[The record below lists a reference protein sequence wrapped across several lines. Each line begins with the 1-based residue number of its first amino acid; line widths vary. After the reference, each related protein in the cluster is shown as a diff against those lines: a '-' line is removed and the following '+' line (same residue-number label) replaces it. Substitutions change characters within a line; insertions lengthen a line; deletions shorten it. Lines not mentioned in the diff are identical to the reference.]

1 MSKELRRPPKLFPSL
16 LRQVIWENDQ
26 ESLPGD
32 FEETYHAISQ
42 DYGMGRARLWYLWHI
57 CKLVPAY
64 ITYSILWSNMM
75 IKNYFKIALRIIRK
89 HKGYSFINILGLAI
103 GMAACI
109 LIFLFVRYEL
119 SYDTYH
125 ANADQIFR
133 LERVWFGADGSVRSH
148 LCSVAPSFIPMLEEE
163 FPEIE
168 HAVRTVDSGN
178 TRVSVG
184 DKRFIED
191 RFYFA
196 EKDIFKV
203 LTIPLIKGDSATA
216 LKEPRSLVL
225 SESMALK
232 YFGSQDP
239 LGRQIQ
245 VNDDNLYHVT
255 GIMQDTPKNS
265 HVHYDF
271 LASYMTLKGIYGSGA
286 NDYFHGTR
294 NFSDNVTY
302 TYLRLAAEADP
313 STVSARIPDF
323 IDRILGT
330 RRDSDGN
337 IIKASQGTM
346 LRLRKN
352 ADIHLYSHS
361 NNELEA
367 NFDIRYV
374 NLFTLIAIF
383 VLIIACIN
391 FMNLS
396 TARATQRAKEVGLRK
411 VVGANRR
418 ILTTQFLGES
428 IFFAMLALILA
439 LGFVALVLPYF
450 NAFSG
455 RSLGLS
461 YILTPAGFLI
471 LVGVFLTTG
480 LIAGIYPAVYLSS
493 YKSARILRG
502 ELTRGVKGARIRQAL
517 VVFQFAISI
526 CLIICVGVVY
536 RQMQY
541 LLNADLGYDR
551 ENIIMLPADDSIR
564 NNWEQIRQN
573 LLNNPQILSAA
584 LSKRAPTG
592 RLLDAPGFRVE
603 IKGEMLNN
611 PFSMPH
617 NRVSHDFFKT
627 YNMKIIAGRDFS
639 REFPT
644 DINEAFILNETAI
657 QRLGWKNA
665 EDAIGT
671 PIRTIAPN
679 KQGRII
685 GVVADFNYESLHNE
699 IVPIIT
705 YIQPQQANTA
715 SIRIKP
721 GRLQE
726 SLDYAKAVWARFHP
740 ESPFNYD
747 FLDDRINEQY
757 RNEARMM
764 QVFSYFSLFAIFISC
779 LGLLGLAAFT
789 AARRTKEIGVRKV
802 LGASLP
808 HIVVLLSRDFTKWVF
823 MANILAWPVAF
834 LGMKN
839 WLSQFAY
846 AVRPRFMEF
855 LFAGILSLLIALLT
869 VSYQSIKAAVADP
882 IDSLR
887 YE

>member
-1 MSKELRRPPKLFPSL
+1 MKKLQRPLKFFPSL
-16 LRQVIWENDQ
+16 LRRVIWEDDQ

-32 FEETYHAISQ
+32 FEETYHAITREKGSW
-42 DYGMGRARLWYLWHI
+42 RASLWYLWHI

-64 ITYSILWSNMM
+64 IAYSILWSYMM
-75 IKNYFKIALRIIRK
+75 IKNYLKIALRIIRR

-125 ANADQIFR
+125 EYADQIYR

-148 LCSVAPSFIPMLEEE
+148 LGSVAPSFIPLLEEE

-168 HAVRTVDSGN
+168 HAVRTYDSGN
-178 TRVSVG
+178 TRVNVG

-191 RFYFA
+191 RFFFA
-196 EKDIFKV
+196 EEDIFV
-203 LTIPLIKGDSATA
+203 VFTIPLIQGDPAIA
-216 LKEPRSLVL
+216 LKEPQSLIL
-225 SESMALK
+225 SESMAQK
-232 YFGSQDP
+232 YFSNQDP
-239 LGRQIQ
+239 MGQQIE
-245 VNDDNLYHVT
+245 VNDNNIFHVT
-255 GIMQDTPKNS
+255 GIMQDTPANS
-265 HVHYDF
+265 HVHFDF
-271 LASYMTLKGIYGSGA
+271 LASYITLKGVYGSGA
-286 NDYFHGTR
+286 SDYFHGTR

-302 TYLRLAAEADP
+302 TYLRLARKADP
-313 STVSARIPDF
+313 AAVGSRIPGF
-323 IDRILGT
+323 IDRVLGT

-337 IIKASQGTM
+337 IIKASQGTN
-346 LRLRKN
+346 LQLRKN
-352 ADIHLYSHS
+352 TDIHLHSHT

-374 NLFTLIAIF
+374 TLFTLIAVF

-418 ILTTQFLGES
+418 IITTQFLGES
-428 IFFAMLALILA
+428 VFFAMLAMVLA
-439 LGFVALVLPYF
+439 LGFVVLVLPYF

-455 RSLGLS
+455 RSLGLNFLLS
-461 YILTPAGFLI
+461 PIGFLI
-471 LVGVFLTTG
+471 LMGVFLTTG
-480 LIAGIYPAVYLSS
+480 LFAGLYPAIYLSS

-502 ELTRGVKGARIRQAL
+502 ELTHGAKGTRVRQIL
-517 VVFQFAISI
+517 VVFQFAISV

-541 LLNADLGYDR
+541 FLNADLGYDR
-551 ENIIMLPADDSIR
+551 ENIIMLPADNIIKK
-564 NNWEQIRQN
+564 NWEQIRQN
-573 LLNNPQILSAA
+573 LLSNPQILSAA

-603 IKGEMLNN
+603 INGEMLNN

-617 NRVSHDFFKT
+617 NRVSHDFFKA

-639 REFPT
+639 REYPT
-644 DINEAFILNETAI
+644 DDAEAFILNETAI
-657 QRLGWKNA
+657 RRLGWKNA
-665 EDAIGT
+665 KEAIGA
-671 PIRTIAPN
+671 PINTIAPN
-679 KQGRII
+679 KKGRII

-715 SIRIKP
+715 SIRIKS
-721 GRLQE
+721 GRTQE
-726 SLDYAKAVWARFHP
+726 SLDYSKAVWARFHP

-764 QVFSYFSLFAIFISC
+764 QVFSYFSMFAIFISC
-779 LGLLGLAAFT
+779 LGLFGLAAFT

-808 HIVVLLSRDFTKWVF
+808 HIVYLLSRDFTKWVLV
-823 MANILAWPVAF
+823 ANFLAWPVAF
-834 LGMKN
+834 FGMKS
-839 WLSQFAY
+839 WLSNFAY
-846 AVRPRFMEF
+846 AIQPSLMEF
-855 LFAGILSLLIALLT
+855 IFAGILSILIAILT
-869 VSYQSIKAAVADP
+869 VSYQSIRAAVADP